1 MKKIAGFLFLL
12 VCCSQVFAETK
23 RVTVSDF
30 QDGFTGTV
38 QDYSVQYEAAPN
50 ELKKSA
56 VARKRIEALAKLKGD
71 YRNIEGWFG
80 TIEKLG
86 TDGDGNAYLTINLL
100 ADGITVGTWN
110 NSLSDSGSNT
120 LIKNGSPLYDSLS
133 EMSVGNVVK
142 FSGAIGKTKNF
153 TERGKMTEPDFLFRF
168 SMVEKVGDS
177 VSIK

>member
-1 MKKIAGFLFLL
+1 MKKIAGILFLL
-12 VCCSQVFAETK
+12 ACWSHAFAETK

-30 QDGFTGTV
+30 QDGFIGIV
-38 QDYSVQYEAAPN
+38 QDYSAQYEAAPN

-71 YRNIEGWFG
+71 YRNIDGWFG

-86 TDGDGNAYLTINLL
+86 TDSDGNAYLTINLL
-100 ADGITVGTWN
+100 ADGVTVGTWN
-110 NSLSDSGSNT
+110 NSISDSGSNT
-120 LIKNGSPLYDSLS
+120 LIKNGSSLYDSLS
-133 EMSVGNVVK
+133 EMSAGNVVK
-142 FSGAIGKTKNF
+142 FSGAIGKTKNL

-177 VSIK
+177 VSVK